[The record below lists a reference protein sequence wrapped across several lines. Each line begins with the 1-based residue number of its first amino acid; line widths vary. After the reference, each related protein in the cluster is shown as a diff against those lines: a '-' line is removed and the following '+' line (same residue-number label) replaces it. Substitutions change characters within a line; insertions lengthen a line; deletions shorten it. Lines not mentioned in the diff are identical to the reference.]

1 MSQSH
6 YRALLSLG
14 LPIVIGQIGVI
25 VLGFADTL
33 SAEFFLQQ
41 LQLITEGRLGNVYA
55 LGCR

>member
-25 VLGFADTL
+25 VLGLPTH
-33 SAEFFLQQ
+33 
-41 LQLITEGRLGNVYA
+41 
-55 LGCR
+55 